1 MIVEKIALI
10 GGGLIGQ
17 AWAIVFA
24 RAGHQVA
31 LYDASPLTM
40 EQAQKNIAS
49 RLEDLAR
56 FKLADDPA
64 TTFQRISWSIKP
76 GDAVNGAA
84 YVQESVP
91 ERPEV
96 KKEVYKQLDQLI
108 GDETIIGS
116 STSGLPASAFTESL
130 ACRSRCLV
138 AHPINPP
145 SVTPLVELCPAPWTD
160 RAVVDR
166 VFELMTKI
174 GQSPIR
180 VKKEVPGFIANR
192 LQGALLTMALR
203 LVEDGVC
210 SMEDIDIAIRDGIG
224 RRWSFMGP
232 FETIDL
238 NAPGGI
244 ADYMARYG
252 PLYEEI
258 EGSAKEPLDWSG
270 TLAQSLEV
278 ERRKRLSA
286 DAIPERS
293 EWRDRRLMAL
303 AAHKRAADEKI
314 GE

>member
-1 MIVEKIALI
+1 VERIALI

-24 RAGHQVA
+24 RAGHEVA
-31 LYDASPLTM
+31 FYDASPLTI
-40 EQAQKNIAS
+40 EQAQTNIAS
-49 RLEDLAR
+49 RLDDMAR
-56 FKLADDPA
+56 FKLIDDADA
-64 TTFQRISWSIKP
+64 VFQRISWSIKP
-76 GDAVNGAA
+76 SDAVAGAA
-84 YVQESVP
+84 YVQESIP
-91 ERPEV
+91 E
-96 KKEVYKQLDQLI
+96 QLDLKRAVYRELDTAI

-116 STSGLPASAFTESL
+116 STSGIPASAFTENL
-130 ACRSRCLV
+130 ACRARCLV

-160 RAVVDR
+160 QNTVDR
-166 VFELMTKI
+166 TFDLMSRV

-180 VKKEVPGFIANR
+180 VQKEVAGFVANR

-210 SMEDIDIAIRDGIG
+210 SVEDVDIAIRDGIG

-238 NAPGGI
+238 NAPGGVV
-244 ADYMARYG
+244 DYIARYG

-258 EGSAKEPLDWSG
+258 DRATADPLSWDDG
-270 TLAQSLEV
+270 LAHKV
-278 ERRKRLSA
+278 DAARRQRLGKNDLA
-286 DAIPERS
+286 ARS

>member
-1 MIVEKIALI
+1 MEKIALI
-10 GGGLIGQ
+10 GGGLVGQ

-24 RAGHQVA
+24 RAGYQVA
-31 LYDASPLTM
+31 MYDASPLTM
-40 EQAQKNIAS
+40 EQAQGNIAS

-56 FKLADDPA
+56 FKLTDDPNSV
-64 TTFQRISWSIKP
+64 FQRISWSIKP
-76 GDAVNGAA
+76 SDAVAGAS

-91 ERPEV
+91 ERLEV
-96 KKEVYKQLDQLI
+96 KREIYKELDQLI
-108 GDETIIGS
+108 GGDSIIGS
-116 STSGLPASAFTESL
+116 STSGIPASAFTENL

-145 SVTPLVELCPAPWTD
+145 SITPLVELCPAPWTD
-160 RAVVDR
+160 SAVVER
-166 VFELMTKI
+166 VFELMTGA
-174 GQSPIR
+174 GQSPIKVR
-180 VKKEVPGFIANR
+180 KEVPGFIANR

-203 LVEDGVC
+203 LVKDGICSAEDV
-210 SMEDIDIAIRDGIG
+210 DIAIRDGIG
-224 RRWSFMGP
+224 QRWSFMGP

-258 EGSAKEPLDWSG
+258 EGSAEAPLGWNKALS
-270 TLAQSLEV
+270 TRIET
-278 ERRKRLSA
+278 ERRERLSIE
-286 DAIPERS
+286 AIPERS

>member
-1 MIVEKIALI
+1 MEKIALI
-10 GGGLIGQ
+10 GGGLVGQ

-31 LYDASPLTM
+31 MYDASPLTM
-40 EQAQKNIAS
+40 EQAQGNIAS

-56 FKLADDPA
+56 FKLADDPDEA
-64 TTFQRISWSIKP
+64 FQRISWSIKP
-76 GDAVNGAA
+76 SDAVAGAS

-91 ERPEV
+91 ERLEV
-96 KKEVYKQLDQLI
+96 KREIYKELDQLI
-108 GDETIIGS
+108 GDDTIIGS
-116 STSGLPASAFTESL
+116 STSGIPASAFTENL
-130 ACRSRCLV
+130 ACRSHCLV

-160 RAVVDR
+160 NAVVEW
-166 VFELMTKI
+166 VFELMTRA
-174 GQSPIR
+174 GQSPIKL
-180 VKKEVPGFIANR
+180 KKEVSGFIANR

-203 LVEDGVC
+203 LVEDGIC
-210 SMEDIDIAIRDGIG
+210 SAEDVDIAIRDGIG

-244 ADYMARYG
+244 TDYMARYG

-258 EGSAKEPLDWSG
+258 ESSTEVPLNWSK
-270 TLAQSLEV
+270 TLSTRIET
-278 ERRKRLSA
+278 ERRKRLSVE
-286 DAIPERS
+286 AIPGRS